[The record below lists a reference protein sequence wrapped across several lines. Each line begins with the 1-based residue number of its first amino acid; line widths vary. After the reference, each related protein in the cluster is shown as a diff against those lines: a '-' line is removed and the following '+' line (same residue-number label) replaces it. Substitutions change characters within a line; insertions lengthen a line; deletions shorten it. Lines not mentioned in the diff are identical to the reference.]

1 MLVLVT
7 YLFLSV
13 SLPSFQLKSFDQFIC
28 NMMYVSWR
36 KSLTEYLHS
45 CYFQGQVYY
54 NLHVLRE
61 DIDNP

>member
-1 MLVLVT
+1 MFVRI
-7 YLFLSV
+7 YLSPSI
-13 SLPSFQLKSFDQFIC
+13 SLPLFQLKSFDQFIC
-28 NMMYVSWR
+28 NMMYVNWR

-54 NLHVLRE
+54 SLHVLRE

>member
-1 MLVLVT
+1 MLVLLAH
-7 YLFLSV
+7 LFPSV

-54 NLHVLRE
+54 SLHVLHE